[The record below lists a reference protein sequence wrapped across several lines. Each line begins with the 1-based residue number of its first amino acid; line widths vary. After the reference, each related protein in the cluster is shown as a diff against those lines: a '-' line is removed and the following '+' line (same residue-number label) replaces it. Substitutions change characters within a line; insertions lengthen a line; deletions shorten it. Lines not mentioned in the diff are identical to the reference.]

1 MTSPAPVPRAASI
14 RAGIFEDGLA
24 AERTL
29 LLADGLVA
37 TSVAAGDLAFA
48 ADLPGH
54 LVFPALVNAHDH
66 LQLNAFARPAGI
78 GLKANSYDW
87 IDAFRPRLD
96 DPAVKAVR
104 DVPSGT
110 RAWHGGLK
118 NLLSGVLLVAHHDP
132 WQEVFDAPDFPVDV
146 LRAFGWSHSLG
157 LAGRYGPSV
166 AESFAS
172 TPPADP
178 WFIHLAEGVDA
189 VAAAELARL
198 ETQGAFGP
206 NSVLVHGVGLAPADV
221 ARVVGR
227 GAGVVWCPS
236 SNLFMFGRTLD
247 PALLAAKE
255 ALALGTD
262 SRLTGAFDLLSELRT
277 AAANGALSPR
287 SVLRLAT
294 SSAARLLRAPDAGGL
309 APGQRADLVV
319 VRDPGGDP
327 SAALLSTT
335 RADLRAVIR
344 RGAPVLAD
352 PDFAPWFE
360 AAGVPVVAIRL
371 DGHPKLCA
379 ASALRLREAVALEPG
394 LVVESPAPGDAP
406 SAEGRS

>member
-1 MTSPAPVPRAASI
+1 MTSPAPVPASI
-14 RAGIFEDGLA
+14 RARIVEDGLA
-24 AERTL
+24 TERTL
-29 LLADGLVA
+29 LLADGLVVE
-37 TSVAAGDLAFA
+37 SIAAGVPRYA
-48 ADLPGH
+48 ADLSGH

-66 LQLNAFARPAGI
+66 LQLNAFARPEGI
-78 GLKANSYDW
+78 GTKANSYDW

-96 DPAVKAVR
+96 EPAVKAVR
-104 DVPSGT
+104 KISSAT

-118 NLLSGVLLVAHHDP
+118 NLLSGALLVAHHDP
-132 WQEVFDAPDFPVDV
+132 WEEVFDAPDFPVEV
-146 LRAFGWSHSLG
+146 LSAFGWSHSIG

-166 AESFAS
+166 NESFAA
-172 TPPADP
+172 TIPAEP

-189 VAAAELARL
+189 VAASELSRL
-198 ETQGAFGP
+198 EELGAFGP
-206 NSVLVHGVGLAPADV
+206 NGVFVHGLGLSPADV
-221 ARVVGR
+221 ARVVER

-247 PALLAAKE
+247 PALLAANG

-277 AAANGALSPR
+277 AAAHGALSAPD
-287 SVLRLAT
+287 VLRLAT
-294 SSAARLLRAPDAGGL
+294 SSAARLLRVPGAGGL
-309 APGQRADLVV
+309 APSQRADLVV
-319 VRDPGGDP
+319 LCDPGGDP
-327 SAALLSTT
+327 SSALLTAT

-352 PDFAPWFE
+352 PDFAGWFE

-394 LVVESPAPGDAP
+394 LVVERPG
-406 SAEGRS
+406 STS

>member
-1 MTSPAPVPRAASI
+1 MTSPAPVPASI
-14 RAGIFEDGLA
+14 RARIVADGVA
-24 AERTL
+24 TERTL

-37 TSVAAGDLAFA
+37 ESIAAGVPRYAV
-48 ADLPGH
+48 DLPGH

-66 LQLNAFARPAGI
+66 LQLNAFARPDGI

-87 IDAFRPRLD
+87 IDALRPRLD
-96 DPAVKAVR
+96 EPAVKAVR
-104 DVPSGT
+104 RIPSAT

-118 NLLSGVLLVAHHDP
+118 NLLSGTLLVAHHDP
-132 WQEVFDAPDFPVDV
+132 WEEVFDAPDFPVDV
-146 LRAFGWSHSLG
+146 LSAFGWSHSLG
-157 LAGRYGPSV
+157 LADRYGPSV
-166 AESFAS
+166 AGSFAA
-172 TPPADP
+172 TPPANP

-189 VAAAELARL
+189 VAAAELSRL
-198 ETQGAFGP
+198 EDLGAFGP
-206 NSVLVHGVGLAPADV
+206 NGVFVHGLGLAPADV
-221 ARVVGR
+221 ARVVER

-247 PALLAAKE
+247 PAPLAANG

-277 AAANGALSPR
+277 AAANGDLSPLEI
-287 SVLRLAT
+287 LRLAT
-294 SSAARLLRAPDAGGL
+294 SSAARLLRAPGAGGL
-309 APGQRADLVV
+309 APAQRADLVV
-319 VRDPGGDP
+319 LRDPGGDP
-327 SAALLSTT
+327 SAALLSAT

-352 PDFAPWFE
+352 PDFAGWFE

-394 LVVESPAPGDAP
+394 LVVESAGSSDAP
-406 SAEGRS
+406 SAGGRS

>member
-1 MTSPAPVPRAASI
+1 MRSPAPVPASI
-14 RAGIFEDGLA
+14 RARIVEEGLA
-24 AERTL
+24 SERTL
-29 LLADGLVA
+29 LLADGLV
-37 TSVAAGDLAFA
+37 VECIAAGVPRYAV
-48 ADLPGH
+48 DLPGH

-66 LQLNAFARPAGI
+66 LQLNAFARPEGI
-78 GLKANSYDW
+78 GPKANSYDW

-96 DPAVKAVR
+96 EPAVKAVR
-104 DVPSGT
+104 RIPSAT

-118 NLLSGVLLVAHHDP
+118 NLLSGTLLVAHHDP
-132 WQEVFDAPDFPVDV
+132 WEEVFDAPDFPVDV

-157 LAGRYGPSV
+157 LAGRYGPAV
-166 AESFAS
+166 AESLAA

-189 VAAAELARL
+189 VAATELSRL
-198 ETQGAFGP
+198 EELGAFGP
-206 NSVLVHGVGLAPADV
+206 NGVFVHGLGLGPADV
-221 ARVVGR
+221 ARVVER

-247 PALLAAKE
+247 PALLATNG

-277 AAANGALSPR
+277 AAANGALSPLA
-287 SVLRLAT
+287 VLRLAT
-294 SSAARLLRAPDAGGL
+294 SGAARLLRVPGAGGL
-309 APGQRADLVV
+309 APSQRADLVV
-319 VRDPGGDP
+319 LRDPGGDP
-327 SAALLSTT
+327 SAALLSAS

-352 PDFAPWFE
+352 PDFAGWFE

-394 LVVESPAPGDAP
+394 LVVESPG
-406 SAEGRS
+406 STS